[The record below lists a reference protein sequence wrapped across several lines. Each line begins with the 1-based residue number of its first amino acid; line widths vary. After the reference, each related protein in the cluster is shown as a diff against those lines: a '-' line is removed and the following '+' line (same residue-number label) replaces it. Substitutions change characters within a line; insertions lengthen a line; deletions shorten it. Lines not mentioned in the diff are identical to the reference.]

1 MKHIKLFEE
10 FSSLNEGKIPIY
22 GPGDPYNPIGST
34 QWTGLV
40 KKMDDWKASGQS
52 FIVVADVDYD
62 MYTTDPNF
70 RSKANMTWQ
79 DKSLPLFTSKY
90 PRYQEVEFDYQGME
104 PNELK
109 PHEVWIRITDKK
121 GVEFKIHPFHVLDI
135 QLGSSAAE
143 RIHAGNKY
151 LIKSMR
157 ATIVNFKNN
166 VVEVKL
172 QDGSKMNIPI
182 EQWRRENYTEI
193 DENKNPEV
201 EENTELI

>member
-10 FSSLNEGKIPIY
+10 FSALNEGKIPIY
-22 GPGDPYNPIGST
+22 GPGDPYKPIGST

-40 KKMDDWKASGQS
+40 KKMDEWKASGQS
-52 FIVVADVDYD
+52 FILVADVDYD

-70 RSKANMTWQ
+70 RSKANMTWT

-109 PHEVWIRITDKK
+109 PHEVWIRITDKN
-121 GVEFKIHPFHVLDI
+121 GVEFKIHPFHVLDV
-135 QLGSSAAE
+135 QLGSSAGD

-157 ATIVNFKNN
+157 ATIINYKNN

-172 QDGSKMNIPI
+172 QDGTKMNIPI
-182 EQWRRENYTEI
+182 EQWKREDYTEI
-193 DENKNPEV
+193 DEKQNPEV
-201 EENTELI
+201 DENSENI